1 MNLKEL
7 APKTTKRL
15 NKVMESRFGFAIDYD
30 KLTYTKAQRLS
41 YTLSENLN
49 AIRRTHGAHTAE
61 KNPKYMEM
69 LLARQGLTE
78 WISQQDTVL
87 FEGEQEKAEVVL
99 AAKDMVDSVQDMI
112 TDASKMLNE
121 QLPPLLDTIRDQ
133 IGQPQADSFKQSVT
147 AALQGLMDSLNGT
160 RDALDQGA
168 RGLAGEQTSSAPM
181 DLGGGAGD
189 DLEAGDDLGSDLDND
204 DGFAATDAAAG
215 GTEELG
221 RERRGVAEA
230 KKKNDGNLANNY
242 PPYDKVTRG
251 DVIAGRLGKDQ
262 MGGKKSRPVKKSK

>member
-30 KLTYTKAQRLS
+30 SLTYAKAQRLS
-41 YTLSENLN
+41 HSINESLN
-49 AIRRTHGAHTAE
+49 SIRRTHGAHTAE

-69 LLARQGLTE
+69 LMVKEGLAAWLN
-78 WISQQDTVL
+78 QQHL
-87 FEGEQEKAEVVL
+87 MEGELETAEAVL

-133 IGQPQADSFKQSVT
+133 IGPQQADSYKSTVT
-147 AALQGLMDSLNGT
+147 AALQGLMEALNSA

-168 RGLAGEQTSSAPM
+168 RGLAGEQVAPAPM
-181 DLGGGAGD
+181 DLGADAAGA
-189 DLEAGDDLGSDLDND
+189 DLETGEVSLAVGSDLDAEG
-204 DGFAATDAAAG
+204 DGFDATDAAAG
-215 GTEELG
+215 GPEALG
-221 RERRGVAEA
+221 RERR
-230 KKKNDGNLANNY
+230 
-242 PPYDKVTRG
+242 
-251 DVIAGRLGKDQ
+251 
-262 MGGKKSRPVKKSK
+262 

>member
-30 KLTYTKAQRLS
+30 SLTYAKAQRLS
-41 YTLSENLN
+41 HAISENLN
-49 AIRRTHGAHTAE
+49 SIRRTHGAHTAE

-69 LLARQGLTE
+69 LMVKEGLNAWLQQQDRLLTE
-78 WISQQDTVL
+78 
-87 FEGEQEKAEVVL
+87 GELETAEAVL

-133 IGQPQADSFKQSVT
+133 IGPQQADSYKATVT
-147 AALQGLMDSLNGT
+147 TALQGLMEALNGA

-168 RGLAGEQTSSAPM
+168 RGLAGEQVAEPM
-181 DLGGGAGD
+181 AMGAAMGAAA
-189 DLEAGDDLGSDLDND
+189 AGELPPELGSDMDSED

-215 GTEELG
+215 GEEELG
-221 RERRGVAEA
+221 RERR
-230 KKKNDGNLANNY
+230 
-242 PPYDKVTRG
+242 
-251 DVIAGRLGKDQ
+251 
-262 MGGKKSRPVKKSK
+262 